1 MQCDIYSVGALMH
14 ALISAQ
20 LPFWDEDRTQR
31 KIKVCNE
38 ALDLTENF
46 YLSALS
52 DDAKDVLL
60 RMLTKNPAE
69 RPTTNQILSHSWF

>member
-20 LPFWDEDRTQR
+20 LPFWDEDRKQR
-31 KIKVCNE
+31 KLKVLNE

-46 YLSALS
+46 YLSAIS
-52 DDAKDVLL
+52 DEAKDVLSG
-60 RMLTKNPAE
+60 MLTKNPSE
-69 RPTTNQILSHSWF
+69 RLTPD